1 MGKIIAVANQKGG
14 VGKTTTCVN
23 LTCALKKRGRRVLL
37 VDCDPQGNST
47 SGMGVDKTV
56 TPNCY
61 DLLMNGAAAADC
73 IRSTKYGDVLPANMN
88 LSGCSVEL
96 VGSAQR
102 EYIMKTALAAVQD
115 DYDFILIDCPPSL
128 ELLTINALVA
138 ADSVLIPVQC
148 EYYALEGI
156 ADLMRSIKMCNKR
169 LNPELTV
176 QGIVMTMY
184 DGRTKLSDQVVNEV
198 RKFFGKKV
206 YKTMIPRNVRLSE
219 APSHR
224 KPAIAYDKESKG
236 ARAYLHL
243 AGELIKREEK
253 AAKAAG
259 EKSVEMVPVSEL
271 LGLTGYVRGGCSPIG
286 MKRAFPTYIHSSCLG
301 LSEIYV
307 SAGVRGLQIRIAPD
321 ALIAFTRAETADLIR
336 KEE

>member
-23 LTCALKKRGRRVLL
+23 LTSALKKRGRRVLL
-37 VDCDPQGNST
+37 IDCDPQGNST

-96 VGSAQR
+96 VGTEQR
-102 EYIMKTALAAVQD
+102 EYIMKTALTAVQD
-115 DYDFILIDCPPSL
+115 DYFILIDCPPSL

-169 LNPELTV
+169 LNPELSV

-253 AAKAAG
+253 AAKAAQ
-259 EKSVEMVPVSEL
+259 EAAASEVEH
-271 LGLTGYVRGGCSPIG
+271 G
-286 MKRAFPTYIHSSCLG
+286 
-301 LSEIYV
+301 
-307 SAGVRGLQIRIAPD
+307 
-321 ALIAFTRAETADLIR
+321 
-336 KEE
+336 

>member
-1 MGKIIAVANQKGG
+1 MPIGITTDVLITCLGAVLG
-14 VGKTTTCVN
+14 VVLGTR
-23 LTCALKKRGRRVLL
+23 LPDSLKKALNNTLGIAAIAMGIVLILKVKNLSAVVLTL
-37 VDCDPQGNST
+37 VIGSVLGELVMLDARIRKLVT
-47 SGMGVDKTV
+47 GVVHK
-56 TPNCY
+56 
-61 DLLMNGAAAADC
+61 LMNGAAAADC

-96 VGSAQR
+96 VSSEQR

-253 AAKAAG
+253 AAKAAQ
-259 EKSVEMVPVSEL
+259 EAAAAAAKE
-271 LGLTGYVRGGCSPIG
+271 
-286 MKRAFPTYIHSSCLG
+286 
-301 LSEIYV
+301 
-307 SAGVRGLQIRIAPD
+307 
-321 ALIAFTRAETADLIR
+321 AEHG
-336 KEE
+336 

>member
-1 MGKIIAVANQKGG
+1 MPIGITTDVLITCLGAVLG
-14 VGKTTTCVN
+14 VVLGTR
-23 LTCALKKRGRRVLL
+23 LPDSLKKALNNTLGIAAIAMGIVLILKVKNLSAVVLTL
-37 VDCDPQGNST
+37 VIGSILGELVMLDDRIRKLVT
-47 SGMGVDKTV
+47 GVVHK
-56 TPNCY
+56 
-61 DLLMNGAAAADC
+61 LMNGAAAADC

-96 VGSAQR
+96 VSSEQR

-253 AAKAAG
+253 AAKA
-259 EKSVEMVPVSEL
+259 VE
-271 LGLTGYVRGGCSPIG
+271 
-286 MKRAFPTYIHSSCLG
+286 A
-301 LSEIYV
+301 
-307 SAGVRGLQIRIAPD
+307 AA
-321 ALIAFTRAETADLIR
+321 AAAAAEV
-336 KEE
+336 EHG